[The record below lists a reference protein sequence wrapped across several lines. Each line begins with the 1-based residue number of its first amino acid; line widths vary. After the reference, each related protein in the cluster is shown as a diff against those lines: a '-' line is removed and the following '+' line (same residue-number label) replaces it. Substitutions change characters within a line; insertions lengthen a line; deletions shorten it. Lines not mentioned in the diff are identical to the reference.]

1 MFKPDDEFMAAYERA
16 EEKELCHASKDDDEE
31 ASRKR
36 RRNTALAI
44 GGGVAAGAAITAAV
58 MGRRSGG
65 ATPSPIDS
73 SDRQPGRVYRVSTA
87 KPGLRSGQRAQYE
100 RAGLKVGATYRAAK
114 TAGSK
119 PHPEF
124 RYTSTKP
131 RLSEEA
137 RARAIAKEAR
147 KKLIPKRKWL

>member
-1 MFKPDDEFMAAYERA
+1 MAAYARA
-16 EEKELCHASKDDDEE
+16 EEKELCHAEKDDDEDA
-31 ASRKR
+31 ASRR
-36 RRNTALAI
+36 RRRTALAV
-44 GGGVAAGAAITAAV
+44 GGAAAAGAAITAAV
-58 MGRRSGG
+58 MGRRTGN
-65 ATPSPIDS
+65 APAAPVK
-73 SDRQPGRVYRVSTA
+73 DREGRSPGRVYRVSTA

-100 RAGLKVGATYRAAK
+100 RAGLKVGATYRVAK

-131 RLSEEA
+131 HLSEEI